1 MYTCT
6 YTYPEYIYTYTSIVQ
21 LKHCTLFAGYQRLP
35 ITWTHDVVG
44 DEYGD
49 RIDRN
54 GDTLRFFQYVSLE
67 TVTKN
72 ILNSIIFSQTKHVYV
87 DF

>member
-1 MYTCT
+1 M
-6 YTYPEYIYTYTSIVQ
+6 
-21 LKHCTLFAGYQRLP
+21 
-35 ITWTHDVVG
+35 VG